1 MLFVFDHMN
10 NELRRTCLK
19 ILRILYQVTVFK
31 SKKFKKV
38 KPVIFQFFFFFQSN
52 TSERDQLWSKNVKN
66 VK

>member
-31 SKKFKKV
+31 SKKFKEV
-38 KPVIFQFFFFFQSN
+38 KPVIFQFFLLLS
-52 TSERDQLWSKNVKN
+52 SERDQLWSKNVKN